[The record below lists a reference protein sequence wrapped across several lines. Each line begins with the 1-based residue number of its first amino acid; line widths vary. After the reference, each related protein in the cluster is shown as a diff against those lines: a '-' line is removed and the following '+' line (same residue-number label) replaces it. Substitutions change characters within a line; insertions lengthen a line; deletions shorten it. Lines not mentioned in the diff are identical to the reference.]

1 MQAGHHTEKKDTIS
15 NSLIAKLWGNEQ
27 KTGL

>member
-1 MQAGHHTEKKDTIS
+1 MTTQKKDTIS